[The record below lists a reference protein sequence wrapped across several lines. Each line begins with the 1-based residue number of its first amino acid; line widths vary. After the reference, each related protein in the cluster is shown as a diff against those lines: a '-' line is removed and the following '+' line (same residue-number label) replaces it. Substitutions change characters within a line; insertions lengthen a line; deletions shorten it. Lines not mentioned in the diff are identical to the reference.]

1 MKKPVIPSDDDEI
14 VALNDDIR
22 RSSEPNEEANNVANY
37 PRETKRR
44 VRTRLIHGVGRS
56 RKWDYNHHVV
66 PPITSSA
73 TFRLDSARRGAQGFV
88 EFAHLSPD
96 AADRAPIYIYD
107 RLDEPTRGMLE
118 ENLAVAERGE
128 MAVCF
133 ATGMAAISAALG
145 VLTRT
150 GDHIIAHRTLYGCT
164 YSLLNNWLSRCGIH
178 LSLVDLNDPTVLRE
192 AERDATRVIY
202 FETPVNPDMQLID
215 IAAVRRE
222 VDRLNEYRS
231 EERRIRIVVDN
242 TFATPYCQ
250 RPLTLG
256 ADVVVESLTKGIG
269 GFGTDM
275 GGVVVG
281 PNDLRDPVMLY
292 RKDFGG
298 TLSPKAAWSSLVYGL
313 PSLAARMANYQKSAH
328 HVAKFLENHPKVRR
342 VLYPGLPSFPEY
354 ELAKRQMVT
363 EDGKFAPGSMIYFV
377 LRDDATVANAGE
389 RLIDWVAEHAY
400 CITLAV
406 SLGQIK
412 TLIECPYTM
421 THAALPV
428 EQKVAD
434 GLEPAG
440 IRLSIGLEDWH
451 DLTDEL
457 AAALDSI

>member
-1 MKKPVIPSDDDEI
+1 MNPSSIRGEDDEI
-14 VALNDDIR
+14 VALNDEIR
-22 RSSEPNEEANNVANY
+22 RESDAGNQGDGAAGY
-37 PRETKRR
+37 LRETQRR

-96 AADRAPIYIYD
+96 AETRAPIYIYD

-118 ENLAVAERGE
+118 ENLAVAEHGE

-145 VLTRT
+145 VLARA
-150 GDHIIAHRTLYGCT
+150 GDHVIAHRTLYGCT
-164 YSLLNNWLSRCGIH
+164 YSLLTNWLSRCGVG
-178 LSLVDLNDPTVLRE
+178 LTLVDLNDPAVLRE

-215 IAAVRRE
+215 ITGVRQE
-222 VDRLNEYRS
+222 VDRLNEFRG
-231 EERRIRIVVDN
+231 EDRRIRIVVDN

-256 ADVVVESLTKGIG
+256 ADLVVESLTKGIG

-281 PNDLRDPVMLY
+281 PRHLRDPVMLY

-313 PSLAARMANYQKSAH
+313 PSLAARMANYQKTAH
-328 HVAKFLENHPKVRR
+328 HVAKFLEQHPKVRR

-354 ELAKRQMVT
+354 ELAKRQMVS

-377 LRDDATVANAGE
+377 LRDDSGAANAGE
-389 RLIDWVAEHAY
+389 RLIDWVAEHSY

-421 THAALPV
+421 THAALPL
-428 EQKVAD
+428 EQKIAD

-440 IRLSIGLEDWH
+440 IRISVGLEDWH
-451 DLTDEL
+451 DITDEL
-457 AAALDSI
+457 SAALDSI

>member
-1 MKKPVIPSDDDEI
+1 MSENRRAEDEI
-14 VALNDDIR
+14 VALSDEIQLKPESVENGPPESQR
-22 RSSEPNEEANNVANY
+22 RI
-37 PRETKRR
+37 
-44 VRTRLIHGVGRS
+44 RTRLIHGVGRS
-56 RKWDYNHHVV
+56 RRWDYAHHVV

-96 AADRAPIYIYD
+96 SETRAPIYIYD

-118 ENLAVAERGE
+118 DNLAAAEHGE
-128 MAVCF
+128 SAVCF
-133 ATGMAAISAALG
+133 ASGMAAISAALG

-164 YSLLNNWLSRCGIH
+164 YSLLTNWLSRIGIH
-178 LSLVDLNDPTVLRE
+178 LTLIDLNDPTVLRE

-222 VDRLNEYRS
+222 LDRLNEYRS
-231 EERRIRIVVDN
+231 EDRRMRIVVDN
-242 TFATPYCQ
+242 TFATPFCQ

-256 ADVVVESLTKGIG
+256 ADLVVESLTKGIG

-281 PNDLRDPVMLY
+281 PKSLRDSIMLY

-328 HVAKFLENHPKVRR
+328 HVARFLEQHPKVRR

-354 ELAKRQMVT
+354 ELAKRQMLN
-363 EDGKFAPGSMIYFV
+363 EEGKFAPGSMIYFV
-377 LRDDATVANAGE
+377 LRDDLDGGNPAE

-428 EQKVAD
+428 EQKIAD
-434 GLEPAG
+434 GLEPNG
-440 IRLSIGLEDWH
+440 VRLSVGLEDWH
-451 DLTDEL
+451 DLIDEL
-457 AAALDSI
+457 SAGLDSI